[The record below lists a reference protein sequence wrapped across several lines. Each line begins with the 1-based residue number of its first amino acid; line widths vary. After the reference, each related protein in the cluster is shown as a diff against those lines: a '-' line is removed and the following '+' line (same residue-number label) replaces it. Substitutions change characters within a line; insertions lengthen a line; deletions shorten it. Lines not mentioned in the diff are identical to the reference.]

1 MTAVANT
8 EVAKVGTGFRQPH
21 DTVVLHVPA
30 ALNVDLAQ
38 VFAMAR
44 QVSQGIV
51 VYVKATFA
59 DKDLL

>member
-1 MTAVANT
+1 MTTIANT
-8 EVAKVGTGFRQPH
+8 EVGQVGAGFRQPD
-21 DTVVLHVPA
+21 DTVVLDVTA
-30 ALNVDLAQ
+30 ALNVDLAKI
-38 VFAMAR
+38 FAMAR